1 MDFAH
6 KRLVGPVFSEWTD
19 TGILPGGMALSG
31 LANTFAAFLVCPSL
45 REQIRVAGA
54 VTLYEA
60 SWEKMF
66 LAILAVIIAI
76 DASF

>member
-1 MDFAH
+1 
-6 KRLVGPVFSEWTD
+6 
-19 TGILPGGMALSG
+19 MALSG